1 MSGFMA
7 SGCAG
12 VRLIGR
18 RARGGTAPAA
28 SGRWPMGRTDQMEDS
43 LWPWRSALADLSANY
58 AV

>member
-28 SGRWPMGRTDQMEDS
+28 SGRWPMGPNGPDGRFALTAAQRAR
-43 LWPWRSALADLSANY
+43 WP
-58 AV
+58 VC

>member
-43 LWPWRSALADLSANY
+43 LW
-58 AV
+58 